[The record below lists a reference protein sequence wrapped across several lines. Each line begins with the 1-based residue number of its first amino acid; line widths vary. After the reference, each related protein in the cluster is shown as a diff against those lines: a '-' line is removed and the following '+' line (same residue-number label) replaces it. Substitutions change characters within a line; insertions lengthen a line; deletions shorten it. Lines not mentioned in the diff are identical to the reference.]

1 MFGDLTR
8 VGANF
13 HATQAWS
20 NLKKVN
26 GGIGQ
31 IQSRLSTGKRIN
43 SAEDDTSGYALSKHL
58 ESRTRGLSQA
68 LDNVGTAKN
77 VLNIAEG
84 GYQSQMSILQN
95 VKEKLT
101 QAADGSWST
110 SQRGAIGDQIES
122 LLKELDDISAD
133 TKFNDNAL
141 FTGTATTYQVGEQ
154 NGDTLA
160 VTFDTS
166 NRNIVGENRT
176 NLDFNYNG
184 SNFATRVTSEG
195 VSSDLASGNVALTVK
210 GVDANGDETTLV
222 SGTDYS
228 FDQTTGVVSFGEDSS
243 GDAIDQDILAGTYT
257 VTYTYNSTANG
268 DSYESTENV
277 ELRGEWSGL
286 TQTQAQAGISTFDSA
301 IKSLSKSIQSVGDS
315 NARLSSK
322 EESLSLA
329 ISNTEATRSRIE
341 DADFAKEQMNMM
353 KLQILQQ
360 TTVSSFAQSN
370 SAPQMVL
377 SLFR

>member
-1 MFGDLTR
+1 MFGDVTR

-13 HATQAWS
+13 HAQEAWA

-26 GGIGQ
+26 GDIGQ

-84 GYQSQMSILQN
+84 GYQAQMSILQII
-95 VKEKLT
+95 KEKLT
-101 QAADGSWST
+101 QAADGALST
-110 SQRGAIGDQIES
+110 AQRGAIGDQINS
-122 LLKELDDISAD
+122 LLTEYDDIAND
-133 TKFNDNAL
+133 TKFNDNAI
-141 FTGTATTYQVGEQ
+141 FSTATTMTFHVGEG
-154 NGDTLA
+154 NGDTLS
-160 VTFDTS
+160 VDFSSSKRGT
-166 NRNIVGENRT
+166 VGETEGINIDSIVKT
-176 NLDFNYNG
+176 
-184 SNFATRVTSEG
+184 VTDSYS
-195 VSSDLASGNVALTVK
+195 VTVAAGGTYDLTVN
-210 GVDANGDETTLV
+210 GNWADGDTVAVSNSAGAYAATMSNDGADPATDTGTLTFAVAN
-222 SGTDYS
+222 
-228 FDQTTGVVSFGEDSS
+228 
-243 GDAIDQDILAGTYT
+243 TYT
-257 VTYTYNSTANG
+257 VAHTYTDSATAATG
-268 DSYESTENV
+268 WDQ
-277 ELRGEWSGL
+277 L
-286 TQTQAQAGISTFDSA
+286 TQAEASAGISKLDSA
-301 IKSLSKSIQSVGDS
+301 IKSLAKSMQSVGDF

-341 DADFAKEQMNMM
+341 DADFAKEQMAMM

-360 TTVSSFAQSN
+360 TTMSSFSQAN

>member
-1 MFGDLTR
+1 MFGDVTR
-8 VGANF
+8 VGSNF
-13 HATQAWS
+13 HAQEAWG

-26 GGIGQ
+26 GQMGQ

-84 GYQSQMSILQN
+84 GYQAQMSILQN

-101 QAADGSWST
+101 QAADGSWSDA
-110 SQRGAIGDQIES
+110 QRFAIGDQVES
-122 LLKELDDISAD
+122 LLKEFNDISDD
-133 TKFNDNAL
+133 TLFNDNAL
-141 FTGTATTYQVGEQ
+141 FGSTTTFQVGED

-160 VTFDTS
+160 VAFDTS
-166 NRNIVGENRT
+166 NRNAVGETLGVNLDSIVGTVTDSYTVTVTAADLTYDLND
-176 NLDFNYNG
+176 LGNYTADDDVNAFDDN
-184 SNFATRVTSEG
+184 S
-195 VSSDLASGNVALTVK
+195 VA
-210 GVDANGDETTLV
+210 A
-222 SGTDYS
+222 GTMGTADGAE
-228 FDQTTGVVSFGEDSS
+228 TGVLTFAE
-243 GDAIDQDILAGTYT
+243 AGTYT
-257 VTYTYNSTANG
+257 IEHTYTGSGATVG
-268 DSYESTENV
+268 TDWT
-277 ELRGEWSGL
+277 GL
-286 TQTQAQAGISTFDSA
+286 TQAEAQGGISKVDDA
-301 IKSLSKSIQSVGDS
+301 IKSLAKSIQSVGDS

-329 ISNTEATRSRIE
+329 ISNTDATRSRIE
-341 DADFAKEQMNMM
+341 DADFAKEQMSMM

-377 SLFR
+377 GLFR

>member
-13 HATQAWS
+13 HAMEAWS

-68 LDNVGTAKN
+68 LGNVGTAKN

-101 QAADGSWST
+101 QAADGSWSAE
-110 SQRGAIGDQIES
+110 QRYAIGDQIES
-122 LLKELDDISAD
+122 LLQEFDDIND
-133 TKFNDNAL
+133 QTKFNDASL
-141 FTGTATTYQVGEQ
+141 FGSTTTFQVGEK

-160 VTFDTS
+160 VSFDTS
-166 NRNIVGENRT
+166 NRNAVGENLGV
-176 NLDFNYNG
+176 NLDSIVGQVVDEYTITVAANETFDLNDLGNY
-184 SNFATRVTSEG
+184 SNDDA
-195 VSSDLASGNVALTVK
+195 VAVK
-210 GVDANGDETTLV
+210 DSNGDGVTEGATTYQMDENA
-222 SGTDYS
+222 SNEE
-228 FDQTTGVVSFGEDSS
+228 TGVLTFT
-243 GDAIDQDILAGTYT
+243 APGTYT
-257 VTYTYNSTANG
+257 VSHTYGSSDVDEAYWG
-268 DSYESTENV
+268 
-277 ELRGEWSGL
+277 GL
-286 TQTQAQAGISTFDSA
+286 TQAEAQAGISKVDDA
-301 IKSLSKSIQSVGDS
+301 IKSLAESIQSVGDS

-360 TTVSSFAQSN
+360 TTVSSFSQAN

-377 SLFR
+377 GLFR

>member
-13 HATQAWS
+13 HAMEAWS

-68 LDNVGTAKN
+68 LGNVGTAKN

-101 QAADGSWST
+101 QAADGSWSAE
-110 SQRGAIGDQIES
+110 QRYAIGDQIES
-122 LLKELDDISAD
+122 LLEEFDDIND
-133 TKFNDNAL
+133 QTKFNDASL
-141 FTGTATTYQVGEQ
+141 FGSTTTFQVGEK

-160 VTFDTS
+160 VSFDTS
-166 NRNIVGENRT
+166 NRNAVGENLGV
-176 NLDFNYNG
+176 NLDSIVGQVVDEYTITVAANETFDLNDLGNY
-184 SNFATRVTSEG
+184 SNDDA
-195 VSSDLASGNVALTVK
+195 VAVK
-210 GVDANGDETTLV
+210 DSNGDGVTEGATTYQMDENA
-222 SGTDYS
+222 SNEE
-228 FDQTTGVVSFGEDSS
+228 TGVLTFT
-243 GDAIDQDILAGTYT
+243 APGTYT
-257 VTYTYNSTANG
+257 VSHTYGSSDT
-268 DSYESTENV
+268 V
-277 ELRGEWSGL
+277 EAYWGGL
-286 TQTQAQAGISTFDSA
+286 TQAEAQAGISKVDDA
-301 IKSLSKSIQSVGDS
+301 IKSLAKSIQSVGDS

-360 TTVSSFAQSN
+360 TTVSSFSQAN

-377 SLFR
+377 GLFR

>member
-13 HATQAWS
+13 HAMEAWS

-26 GGIGQ
+26 GDIGQ
-31 IQSRLSTGKRIN
+31 IQSRLSSGKRIN

-84 GYQSQMSILQN
+84 GYQSQMSILQTI
-95 VKEKLT
+95 KEKMT
-101 QAADGSWST
+101 QAADGSFSDA
-110 SQRGAIGDQIES
+110 QRGAIGDQVEA
-122 LLKELDDISAD
+122 LLEEFDDINST
-133 TKFNDNAL
+133 TKFNDNQL
-141 FTGTATTYQVGEQ
+141 MGTGHTSGTPGTNGAMTFQVGEGK
-154 NGDTLA
+154 GDELD
-160 VTFDTS
+160 VKFDNSTS
-166 NRNIVGENRT
+166 YSVGEGM
-176 NLDFNYNG
+176 NG
-184 SNFATRVTSEG
+184 SVVNIHDIKNHG
-195 VSSDLASGNVALTVK
+195 ASGSVTWSTLDQSAAVK
-210 GVDANGDETTLV
+210 GIEVLDD
-222 SGTDYS
+222 
-228 FDQTTGVVSFGEDSS
+228 
-243 GDAIDQDILAGTYT
+243 
-257 VTYTYNSTANG
+257 
-268 DSYESTENV
+268 
-277 ELRGEWSGL
+277 
-286 TQTQAQAGISTFDSA
+286 A
-301 IKSLSKSIQSVGDS
+301 IKSLAKSIQSVGDY

-341 DADFAKEQMNMM
+341 DADFAKEQMSMM

-360 TTVSSFAQSN
+360 TSVSSFSQAN
-370 SAPQMVL
+370 SAPQVVM

>member
-13 HATQAWS
+13 HAMEAWS
-20 NLKKVN
+20 NLKRVN
-26 GGIGQ
+26 GDIGQ
-31 IQSRLSTGKRIN
+31 IQSRLSSGKRIN

-84 GYQSQMSILQN
+84 GYQAQMSILQN

-101 QAADGSWST
+101 QAADGSWSDA
-110 SQRGAIGDQIES
+110 QRFAIGDQVES
-122 LLKELDDISAD
+122 LLKEFNDISDD
-133 TKFNDNAL
+133 TLFNDNAL
-141 FTGTATTYQVGEQ
+141 FGSTTTFQVGED

-160 VTFDTS
+160 VAFDAS
-166 NRNIVGENRT
+166 NRNAVGET
-176 NLDFNYNG
+176 
-184 SNFATRVTSEG
+184 AE
-195 VSSDLASGNVALTVK
+195 NVDTGALTVELSDNLDLDTVITIND
-210 GVDANGDETTLV
+210 GAANLVEGDDYSITGSTVVFANGT
-222 SGTDYS
+222 SGEFTVTDS
-228 FDQTTGVVSFGEDSS
+228 
-243 GDAIDQDILAGTYT
+243 AAGT
-257 VTYTYNSTANG
+257 AN
-268 DSYESTENV
+268 TETINA
-277 ELRGEWSGL
+277 GWSSL
-286 TQTQAQAGISTFDSA
+286 SQSQAQSSIGIVDDA
-301 IKSLSKSIQSVGDS
+301 IKSLAKSIQSVGDS

-329 ISNTEATRSRIE
+329 ISNTDATRSRIE
-341 DADFAKEQMNMM
+341 DADFAKEQMSMM

-377 SLFR
+377 GLFR

>member
-1 MFGDLTR
+1 MFGDITR

-13 HATQAWS
+13 HAMEAWS

-26 GGIGQ
+26 GDIGQ
-31 IQSRLSTGKRIN
+31 IQSRLSSGKRIN

-84 GYQSQMSILQN
+84 GFQSQMSILQTM
-95 VKEKLT
+95 KEKAT

-110 SQRGAIGDQIES
+110 EQRGAIHDQFDA
-122 LLKELDDISAD
+122 LRTELDEISGD
-133 TKFNDNAL
+133 TLFNDNAL
-141 FTGTATTYQVGEQ
+141 FSATAMTFQVGE
-154 NGDTLA
+154 GATDTLA
-160 VTFDTS
+160 VTFGTS
-166 NRNIVGENRT
+166 VQATVGEDNT
-176 NLDFNYNG
+176 DI
-184 SNFATRVTSEG
+184 SA
-195 VSSDLASGNVALTVK
+195 
-210 GVDANGDETTLV
+210 TTL
-222 SGTDYS
+222 
-228 FDQTTGVVSFGEDSS
+228 
-243 GDAIDQDILAGTYT
+243 A
-257 VTYTYNSTANG
+257 
-268 DSYESTENV
+268 
-277 ELRGEWSGL
+277 
-286 TQTQAQAGISTFDSA
+286 TQAGATTAITTLDTA
-301 IKSLSKSIQSVGDS
+301 IKSLSKSIQNVGDYNS
-315 NARLSSK
+315 RLSSK

-341 DADFAKEQMNMM
+341 DADFAKEQMSMM

-360 TTVSSFAQSN
+360 TSVSSFTQAN